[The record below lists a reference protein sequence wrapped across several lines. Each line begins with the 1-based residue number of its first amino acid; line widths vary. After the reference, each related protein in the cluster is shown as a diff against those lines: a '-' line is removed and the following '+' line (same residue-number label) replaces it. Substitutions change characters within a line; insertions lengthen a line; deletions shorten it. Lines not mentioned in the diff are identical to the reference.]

1 MTNLV
6 AKPIVKNQLWVIVDG
21 DRKVGNVEADSGGY
35 MLKIGSDTRHYAD
48 TKSIEKIFDLQFEKP
63 TKTKTVTVLPFA
75 HWPTQGKTYNNFY
88 DVKRKLHIYTKTAKS
103 LCYHCAGYFRVNM
116 NGTWETIWCPKYI
129 FIQRYEYRGP
139 YNTFEEADNS

>member
-21 DRKVGNVEADSGGY
+21 DRKVGNVEANSIGY
-35 MLKIGSDTRHYAD
+35 TLKIGQDARHYAD
-48 TKSIEKIFDLQFEKP
+48 TKSIEKIFDVSFEKP
-63 TKTKTVTVLPFA
+63 QRTKKDVSLPFA
-75 HWPTQGKTYNNFY
+75 HWPTDSKTYNNFF

-116 NGTWETIWCPKYI
+116 NGTWETIFTPKYI
-129 FIQRYEYRGP
+129 FIQRYEYFGP
-139 YNTFEEADNS
+139 FNTFEEADNS